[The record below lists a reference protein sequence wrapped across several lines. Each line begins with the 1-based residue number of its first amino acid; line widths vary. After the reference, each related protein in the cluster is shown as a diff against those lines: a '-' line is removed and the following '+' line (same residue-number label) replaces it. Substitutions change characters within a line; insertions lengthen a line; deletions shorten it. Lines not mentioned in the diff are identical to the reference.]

1 MALFPERRLDRE
13 LIDGPAL
20 AHDALAK
27 SLDQVAA
34 ANRWLGGER
43 SLRRHLAHLRHEDIR
58 LLDVGTGNG
67 WVLRR
72 LLSWARAGGGRWRGV
87 GLDLHPQV
95 IAIARGAPGDDDSRL
110 VRGDARHLPFASDSF
125 DVAICTLTLHHF
137 TDEDAVQLMAE
148 LGRVAR
154 RLVLVSD
161 LERQP
166 LAYLSARVLA
176 LTWWRTNP
184 FTRFD
189 GPLSVLRSFTPGEL
203 KDLGRRSGL
212 EGVLVRRHFP
222 FRLMLEGRP

>member
-1 MALFPERRLDRE
+1 MALFAERRLDRE

-20 AHDALAK
+20 AHEALAK

-43 SLRRHLAHLRHEDIR
+43 SLRRHLAHLRQEEVR
-58 LLDVGTGNG
+58 VLDVGTGNG
-67 WVLRR
+67 WVLHR
-72 LLSWARAGGGRWRGV
+72 LLAWARAGGGRWRGV

-95 IAIARGAPGDDDSRL
+95 IAIARGARAEGAAPL
-110 VRGDARHLPFASDSF
+110 VRGNALDLPFSSGGF
-125 DVAICTLTLHHF
+125 DVALCTLTLHHF
-137 TDEDAVQLMAE
+137 TNEGAIRLLAE

-154 RLVLVSD
+154 KLVLVSD

-212 EGVLVRRHFP
+212 ERVEVRRHFP